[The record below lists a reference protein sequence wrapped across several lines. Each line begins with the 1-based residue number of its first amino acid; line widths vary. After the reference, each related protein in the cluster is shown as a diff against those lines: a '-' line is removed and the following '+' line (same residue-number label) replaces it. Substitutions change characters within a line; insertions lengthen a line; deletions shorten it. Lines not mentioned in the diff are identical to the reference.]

1 MAENNK
7 LTFLVVIVGIV
18 LCVVLGGAF
27 LCFWNNLPSSV
38 TRIDAYTISVT
49 GLEGYQGTIGDEIIV
64 PLPVHNGI
72 EVFSDNDLQDKK
84 FGNWTS
90 VLVVTNDG
98 KMLGFQT
105 NSGYLSDI
113 HARFYKSSDK
123 ADTYTDDDKTLMPII
138 QNSGPLY
145 TSRISD
151 LGYVKNYTTR
161 MYISDTIRPANPAA
175 NGILFDV
182 TFLHTDGISS
192 GKTGKNYHAE
202 IHDEIPV
209 NVSGPVPVNAQ
220 VWMTGGA
227 P

>member
-7 LTFLVVIVGIV
+7 LTYLVAIVGIL

-27 LCFWNNLPSSV
+27 LCFWNNQPTTA

-49 GLEGYQGTIGDEIIV
+49 GLEGYQGLIGDEIIV
-64 PLPVHNGI
+64 PLPVHNEI

-90 VLVVTNDG
+90 VLVVTKDG

-105 NSGYLSDI
+105 NSRYLSDI
-113 HARFYKSSDK
+113 HARFYKSSGN
-123 ADTYTDDDKTLMPII
+123 ADTYTDDDKTLMPSIN
-138 QNSGPLY
+138 NSGSLY

-151 LGYVKNYTTR
+151 VGNVKNYTTR
-161 MYISDTIRPANPAA
+161 VYISDTIHPVGPDTK
-175 NGILFDV
+175 GIQFDV
-182 TFLHTDGISS
+182 TFLHTEGISP
-192 GKTGKNYHAE
+192 GKTGRNYHAE

-209 NVSGPVPVNAQ
+209 NISGPVPVNAQ
-220 VWMTGGA
+220 VWMTGGS